1 LLGIAI
7 AIRAISSESKSIEG
21 VSWRGIS
28 LIGLSPV
35 VFGVLIDSL
44 GMVAALFLSTLIA
57 GLASRNM
64 GLSTA
69 LGLSCGLTL
78 FSVLIF
84 VYGLGLPLQL
94 FSPALQDWV
103 N

>member
-1 LLGIAI
+1 
-7 AIRAISSESKSIEG
+7 
-21 VSWRGIS
+21 
-28 LIGLSPV
+28 
-35 VFGVLIDSL
+35 
-44 GMVAALFLSTLIA
+44 MVAALFLSTLIA